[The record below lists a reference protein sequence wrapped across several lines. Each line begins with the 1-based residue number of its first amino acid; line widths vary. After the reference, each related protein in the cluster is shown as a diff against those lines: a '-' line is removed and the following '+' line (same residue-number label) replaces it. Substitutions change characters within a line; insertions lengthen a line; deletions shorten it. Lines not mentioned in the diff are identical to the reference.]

1 MKARELGLRIDL
13 AISYFA
19 GSVVMLVV
27 LLLAS
32 CQKTEVP
39 VQSDKVVVPT
49 NFNFETTHAT
59 NLNLKV
65 LDFQDKPVSG
75 VVWNAYY
82 TNPYDEFGN
91 ISESAQK
98 VSTFISDYEGAIQSL
113 LSIPG
118 HISQLYLTTAYP
130 GYPTPVTLDTNT
142 PNLALTIYPAGH
154 AGNVLK
160 SATADISK
168 FSPTK
173 LFDNV
178 YALSTFDSQGLPAYR
193 EATRDVISQ
202 QFKSNIT
209 ASLPE
214 YRRLPTSVN
223 KSFLEDASKSNIQLT
238 DKCEVWVTF
247 VTEGAGYRNSLGYFY
262 YPTNTLPA
270 KVADIAK
277 KYIVF
282 PNTSLIG
289 SSGSL
294 VEGDK
299 VKLRYFDES
308 SQTWSDVFPANYT
321 ISWFIVPNGFTN
333 LGGIGKV
340 SINSYSIIYTL
351 PSFNA
356 AGLQQA
362 VILYDDTEQKMLIAF
377 EDQERN
383 AKGTSG
389 DEDFNDA
396 VFYATANPITAI
408 NIERFNKIIKPVDT
422 DGDGIYDQNDEYP
435 NDPKRAYNS
444 YYPAQN
450 TWGTLVY
457 EDKWPVR
464 GDYDFN
470 DVVVDYNTTIVKNA
484 SGLVVDVNTNYR
496 FRAAGASY
504 KNAFAVQFNTS
515 PSNVESVSGQRLTA
529 NVFAVESN
537 GVEAGQ
543 TKAVV
548 PIVDRVNDLFGGQ
561 TMVNTILS
569 SAKLPYV
576 TVPVNVTF
584 KSAVSLS
591 SLGSAPYNPFIVV
604 DEMRG
609 KEVHLPGQQPTDL
622 VSLNLLSTGIDL
634 TNFSL
639 NRFYVA
645 DQSYPWA
652 LHIPELFDYP
662 IEQHAIDEV
671 FYNFG
676 KWVTSGG
683 VLSPGWYLNTSTNAN
698 QTLIYK

>member
-1 MKARELGLRIDL
+1 MKTKELKMKRNCRVSFLMTL
-13 AISYFA
+13 
-19 GSVVMLVV
+19 LVV
-27 LLLAS
+27 AYLFPS
-32 CQKTEVP
+32 CQKTDVP
-39 VQSDKVVVPT
+39 SQTDKVVVPT
-49 NFNFETTHAT
+49 NFNFETTHLT
-59 NLNLKV
+59 NLNLKI
-65 LDFQDKPVSG
+65 LDFQDKAVSG
-75 VVWNAYY
+75 VVWSAYY
-82 TNPYDEFGN
+82 TNPYDDLGN
-91 ISESAQK
+91 ISADAQK
-98 VSTFISDYEGAIQSL
+98 VSTFVSDYDGLIQSA
-113 LSIPG
+113 LSVPG
-118 HISQLYLTTAYP
+118 HISQIYLTTTYP
-130 GYPTPVTLDTNT
+130 GYPTPVILDTN
-142 PNLALTIYPAGH
+142 NGDVSLTIYPAGH
-154 AGNVLK
+154 AGNVMK
-160 SATADISK
+160 SATADDSK
-168 FSPTK
+168 FKPAK

-178 YALSTFDSQGLPAYR
+178 YSLSSFDSQGLPAFR

-202 QFKSNIT
+202 QFKNNIN

-214 YRRLPTSVN
+214 YRHLPTSVN
-223 KSFLEDASKSNIQLT
+223 KSFLDDATKSNIQLT
-238 DKCEVWVTF
+238 DRCEVWITF

-262 YPTNTLPA
+262 YPTNTPPS

-282 PNTSLIG
+282 PNTSLVG

-299 VKLRYFDES
+299 VRLRYFDEA

-333 LGGIGKV
+333 VGGIGKV
-340 SINSYSIIYTL
+340 SINSLPILYSL
-351 PSFNA
+351 PALNT
-356 AGLQQA
+356 AGFQQS
-362 VILYDDTEQKMLIAF
+362 VILYDDTEQKMLITF

-408 NIERFNKIIKPVDT
+408 NIEHFNKIVKPVDT
-422 DGDGIYDQNDEYP
+422 DGDGVYDQNDEYP
-435 NDPKRAYNS
+435 NDAKRAYTS

-504 KNAFAVQFNTS
+504 KNAFAIQLNTT
-515 PSNVESVSGQRLTA
+515 PSNIESVSGQNLTA
-529 NVFAVESN
+529 NVFTVAAN
-537 GVEAGQ
+537 GTENGQ
-543 TKAVV
+543 TKAVIPV
-548 PIVDRVNDLFGGQ
+548 VDKINDLFGGS
-561 TMVNTILS
+561 TMVNTDPAASKIP
-569 SAKLPYV
+569 AV
-576 TVPVNVTF
+576 TIPLNITF
-584 KSAVSLS
+584 KSAVNLS
-591 SLGSAPYNPFIVV
+591 ALGSAPYNPFIVV
-604 DEMRG
+604 NGVRG

-634 TNFSL
+634 TNFAL

-683 VLSPGWYLNTSTNAN
+683 VLSPGWYQNNSSNAN
-698 QTLIYK
+698 QSLIYK